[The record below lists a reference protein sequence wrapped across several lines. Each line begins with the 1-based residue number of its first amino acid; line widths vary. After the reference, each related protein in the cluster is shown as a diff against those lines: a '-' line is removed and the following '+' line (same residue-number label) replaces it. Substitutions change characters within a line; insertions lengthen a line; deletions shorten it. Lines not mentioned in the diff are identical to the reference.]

1 MVLIN
6 LSSNELRDPA
16 KFTNTFSEG
25 FVIKPNSYICLISA
39 SVVEDLTNASITI
52 AAGAVMGVRYDA
64 YNVFNAIINANET
77 NYKLAVFVAHLNT
90 LFGAFNYLGRRF
102 HADLQSNADGDIVVA
117 FQLYKVDD
125 DATNYL
131 RYIFPTNTL
140 DGTQMPEQAT
150 NWLGGGFDGLV
161 ADPDAPGLVKGEV
174 DEAFDNIMGLRPVGS
189 VAGRS
194 EVFLF
199 DNKLT
204 NTLSGSTQEYQLT
217 NQPNHATISPLVYH
231 NSSLGHVNLYTND
244 DWPWTSYT
252 IANNVS
258 TERGA
263 DPDTYYWELAAAQC
277 NIDNATNTLIDGF
290 DGNAPY
296 NIVLTESGRMIGQ
309 LTDTAGNVDNVF
321 DDFWTTG
328 MQVRIGN
335 VDCPTAPYNSIPYI
349 HAYDY
354 DGLAAWI
361 PNQVAW
367 TTGTGSTALTYNTR
381 TILPY
386 CGTNLLYRNVN
397 AQSKAQFL
405 DAWTSTATNRRGS
418 SSAMGCWLSRGLN
431 DRTYDAQTHCQ
442 YKDNGLNE
450 AITDITY
457 GGNASDFTKDIV
469 LFQRVDT
476 ITPEPP
482 TAISSKR
489 NIIDIPSGHPGVGS
503 SVFTGTG
510 VNLVSFLFRLRNDNT
525 IVTGAGQFSMC
536 VMGGVQRD
544 NTTKTPFIFLH
555 PQSFTSGSVMDV
567 TIHDSL
573 GSPTNITLEDPTATR
588 IDIAYDTWYYFAYQ
602 DNGVGGAASASCSI
616 TDLTTG
622 TIFSKTLSP
631 TNYGIPHITSI
642 GGACRDNDVAFQ
654 GAENYM
660 FGHIA
665 DFRLYSKPF
674 RAGLAVADWDA
685 KVAALRAG
693 YYAGTF
699 TSSFMEMPTLKE
711 VYVNSET
718 KYATIQQPSP
728 DYESTNAPMVLANQ
742 VRSATD
748 IPNGYYVIQDVFI
761 AQNIKMNFA
770 NRDKTLA
777 ASAYTDKGNGLVNA
791 ASLND
796 EFDLPSYDAVNQRA
810 IQEYVGNTQNG
821 IQHPFF
827 DELGEVNDLA
837 LDDEVF
843 NVEVTNLPHR
853 TLNGKNRSY
862 DKTIYQLP
870 VEQGLEK
877 NNLKITEHS
886 PASKVW
892 IPLNNPGEIPC
903 NQLDIQISKEDGKK
917 ADNLQPDTHISI
929 QIETRDGI
937 L

>member
-52 AAGAVMGVRYDA
+52 AAGAIMSVRYDA
-64 YNVFNAIINANET
+64 YNCMTQIINVNET
-77 NYKLAVFVAHLNT
+77 NYKLHAFVAHLNT
-90 LFGAFNYLGRRF
+90 LFSAKAYLGRRF
-102 HADLQSNADGDIVVA
+102 NAELTSNNDGDIIVA

-125 DATNYL
+125 DGTNYL

-150 NWLGGGFDGLV
+150 NWLAGGFDGLV
-161 ADPDAPGLVKGEV
+161 NDPDAPGTIKGAV
-174 DEAFDNIMGLRPVGS
+174 DEAFDNIMGLRPVGD
-189 VAGRS
+189 VGGRD
-194 EVFLF
+194 ELFLF

-204 NTLSGSTQEYQLT
+204 NTRAGFTQEYQLT

-231 NSSLGHVNLYTND
+231 NSSLGHVNMYTND

-263 DPDTYYWELAAAQC
+263 DPDTYYWEIALAECQ
-277 NIDNATNTLIDGF
+277 IDNATNTFVNGF
-290 DGNAPY
+290 DGIPPY
-296 NIVLTESGRMIGQ
+296 NIILAENGGMICQ
-309 LTDTAGNVDNVF
+309 LTDVNGNADNVF
-321 DDFWTTG
+321 NDFWTTG
-328 MQVRIGN
+328 MQLRIGN

-349 HAYDY
+349 LAYDY

-367 TTGTGSTALTYNTR
+367 TTGAGASALTYNTR
-381 TILPY
+381 DILPY

-431 DRTYDAQTHCQ
+431 DRTWDAQSHCF
-442 YKDNGLNE
+442 YRDNGLNE
-450 AITDITY
+450 AITDVTY

-510 VNLVSFLFRLRNDNT
+510 VNLVSFLFRLRDDNT
-525 IVTGAGQFSMC
+525 IVTGVGQYTMC
-536 VMGGVQRD
+536 LMGGVQRD
-544 NTTKTPFIFLH
+544 NTTKTPFIFVM
-555 PQSFTSGSVMDV
+555 PQRSVSGSVMDV
-567 TIHDSL
+567 SIHDSL
-573 GSPTNITLEDPTATR
+573 GSPTNITLEDPAANR
-588 IDIAYDTWYYFAYQ
+588 IDIQYDTWYYFAYQ
-602 DNGVGGAASASCSI
+602 DNGAGGAASANCSI

-622 TIFSKTLSP
+622 TIYSKLLSP
-631 TNYGIPHITSI
+631 TNYGIPHITTI

-654 GAENYM
+654 NAENYM
-660 FGHIA
+660 YGHIA

-699 TSSFMEMPTLKE
+699 SSSFMEMPTLKE

-718 KYATIQQPSP
+718 KYATIQQPAP
-728 DYESTNAPMVLANQ
+728 EVDSTNAPMVLANS
-742 VRSATD
+742 VRSGSD
-748 IPNGYYVIQDVFI
+748 IPNGYYVLQDVFI
-761 AQNIKMNFA
+761 AQNIKMPYNL
-770 NRDKTLA
+770 RDRTLA
-777 ASAYTDKGNGLVNA
+777 ESAYTAKGNGLVNA
-791 ASLND
+791 ESLAN

-821 IQHPFF
+821 IQHPFYN
-827 DELGEVNDLA
+827 ELGEVNDLA

-843 NVEVTNLPHR
+843 NVEVVNLPHR

-870 VEQGLEK
+870 VEQGIEK

-903 NQLDIQISKEDGKK
+903 NQLDIQISKEDGTK
-917 ADNLQPDTHISI
+917 ADNLKPDTHLSI